1 MEKIN
6 GILVEIFK
14 ITPEESLKNLGMD
27 DVPRWD
33 SLTHMDLILKI
44 ENEFK
49 IQLSGDDIADMT
61 TFAAI
66 REITDKYLKQI

>member
-49 IQLSGDDIADMT
+49 IQFKINVLIVDVFNGFPFCHGA
-61 TFAAI
+61 F
-66 REITDKYLKQI
+66 